1 MIWSSKSDIP
11 YRTSSIWRSNSAWI
25 IRTNYVHHM
34 LIDWP
39 SLNVYRW
46 SHSSS
51 LTVKHR
57 QVWIGVNP
65 SAVHQQTDLVWN
77 FRKNADLDPKTIW
90 SPLFTLHQSIYRT
103 RLPHICRNQPGQ
115 TGTRWSNRHFKAL
128 NWIFMN
134 FPSW

>member
-34 LIDWP
+34 LIDLP

-65 SAVHQQTDLVWN
+65 SAVYQQTDLVRN
-77 FRKNADLDPKTIW
+77 NRKNADFDLFRIW
-90 SPLFTLHQSIYRT
+90 IALFSLHQSIYHIN
-103 RLPHICRNQPGQ
+103 LPHICRNQPLHTFTHWFLRQ
-115 TGTRWSNRHFKAL
+115 FKAL